1 MGLRQA
7 GRFSRL
13 CRSIVRFGW
22 VRGLSGSRFR
32 VPARLIS
39 TSGVVASFDG
49 AGSGGY

>member
-13 CRSIVRFGW
+13 CRRIVRFSWG
-22 VRGLSGSRFR
+22 GDLSGFRFR